1 MMNLSEIFFDLGI
14 QNPTLFYAVGFI
26 AVLVTALSKA
36 GFGGAIAIGIPI
48 LLLVTTPRVALGV
61 TLPILLT
68 IDLWV
73 VRSSYKKVNSQLLFI
88 MLLFGLIGHGVGW
101 FYFDHI
107 SGDLLTAFIGFMSL
121 LTVFLYFKK
130 RWLPEKIITPKKES
144 VFSVWLRGSLWCS
157 IAGVSSFVS
166 TSGGVPLQVFLL
178 RCKIDR
184 SVYIGSAAAFF
195 LALNLT
201 KIPLYADLN
210 ILSYESF
217 IISMML
223 VPAIPFGII
232 LAGWVNRFLSDEKFY
247 LWMHIILGVV
257 GLQLLYRVFV

>member
-1 MMNLSEIFFDLGI
+1 MNLSEIFFSLGI
-14 QNPTLFYAVGFI
+14 QNPILFYAVGFV

-68 IDLWV
+68 VDLWV
-73 VRSSYKKVNSQLLFI
+73 VRSSYKNVNSQLLLI
-88 MLLFGLIGHGVGW
+88 MLLFGLIGHGIGW
-101 FYFDHI
+101 FYFDDI
-107 SGDLLTAFIGFMSL
+107 SSDLLTAFIGLMSL

-130 RWLPEKIITPKKES
+130 RWLPAKIITHQKEK
-144 VFSVWLRGSLWCS
+144 VFAMWLRGSLWCS

-178 RCKIDR
+178 RCKIER
-184 SVYIGSAAAFF
+184 TVYIGSAAAFF

-223 VPAIPFGII
+223 IPAIPFGII
-232 LAGWVNRFLSDEKFY
+232 LARCVNIFLSDENFY
-247 LWMHIILGVV
+247 LWMHLILGVV

>member
-1 MMNLSEIFFDLGI
+1 M
-14 QNPTLFYAVGFI
+14 A
-26 AVLVTALSKA
+26 A
-36 GFGGAIAIGIPI
+36 GLQSAYRYC
-48 LLLVTTPRVALGV
+48 LVTTPRVALGV

-73 VRSSYKKVNSQLLFI
+73 VRSSYKKVNLQLLFI

-107 SGDLLTAFIGFMSL
+107 SSDLLTAFIGFMSL
-121 LTVFLYFKK
+121 LTVFLYFKSGGYQK
-130 RWLPEKIITPKKES
+130 SNHTKKES
-144 VFSVWLRGSLWCS
+144 IFSVWLRGSLWCS

-166 TSGGVPLQVFLL
+166 TSGGVPLKFFFCDAKLT
-178 RCKIDR
+178 DR
-184 SVYIGSAAAFF
+184 FISVRQPHFSLPSI
-195 LALNLT
+195 LQ

-217 IISMML
+217 LISMML

-232 LAGWVNRFLSDEKFY
+232 LARWVNRFLSDEKFY

>member
-88 MLLFGLIGHGVGW
+88 MLLFGLIGHGAVS
-101 FYFDHI
+101 YTH
-107 SGDLLTAFIGFMSL
+107 LT
-121 LTVFLYFKK
+121 
-130 RWLPEKIITPKKES
+130 LPTI
-144 VFSVWLRGSLWCS
+144 
-157 IAGVSSFVS
+157 
-166 TSGGVPLQVFLL
+166 
-178 RCKIDR
+178 
-184 SVYIGSAAAFF
+184 
-195 LALNLT
+195 
-201 KIPLYADLN
+201 
-210 ILSYESF
+210 
-217 IISMML
+217 
-223 VPAIPFGII
+223 
-232 LAGWVNRFLSDEKFY
+232 
-247 LWMHIILGVV
+247 
-257 GLQLLYRVFV
+257 